1 MGRMVCQRC
10 FVSEIWDVGRRK
22 VRKDV
27 SYIKQITVLE
37 EQLNDQG
44 YKLSGT

>member
-1 MGRMVCQRC
+1 MGRMVCQRR
-10 FVSEIWDVGRRK
+10 FVPEIWDVGRRK

-27 SYIKQITVLE
+27 SCVKQITVLE
-37 EQLNDQG
+37 EQLNDQA